1 MSVLPWDSANLTDI
15 ADYFLQG
22 KLVVLP
28 TDTLYGVLAV
38 AKNPEAVEKVYRLK
52 GRNPAKPVI
61 ILISEVGD
69 LKKLSVSPTEWQ
81 MKYLDKYWP
90 GKVSIILTCE
100 TEELRYLHRGA
111 NSLAFRLPDDE
122 RLRELIKLTGPL
134 IAPSANPEG
143 LAPALNMAKAQEY
156 FGDRVAL
163 YVDGGERNSLP
174 STLVS
179 LVGDKLQVLRGQ
191 PPV

>member
-15 ADYFLQG
+15 ADYFVQG